1 MPRQP
6 RVSHV
11 LFMLVAAAAVVA
23 SAAGCKSSAPKPPV
37 VAPEPPAPAWT
48 LWTID
53 RKIGAVLRLEDAR
66 LLDDGGA
73 AGLTDLIA
81 DKDPLVRRRAALAI
95 GRVGDVP
102 SGAGTPALVTTL
114 GDADTA
120 VRASAAFALGLA
132 HATSAVDAL
141 IAALNDAQ
149 PEVRARAADA
159 LALILEPPASATAAG
174 AAASAGKAGGGDA
187 TAAPSPAAKAAA
199 AIAVSAAN
207 CPAVIAAI
215 PADDQD
221 WPGTPERDACRAA
234 ILATTRLR
242 SFDALSRIVLSAE
255 GKPVSSWWPVAY
267 GLQRV
272 RDKRAVD
279 ALGQLVNSEGVSTQA
294 FAMRGLADHGD
305 RRAVGAARGIA
316 VRKGAEV
323 RLRVAAIDMLARLKD
338 TDSVP
343 MLEQVVIDRATAPNV
358 LLAAANALGSI
369 GDEKAFD
376 VLADRFTH
384 AWAPM
389 RVATMAAAAKLDA
402 DAFLLL
408 VSGLPVDREWSVR
421 AALPGILAS
430 LDPERVRSMIAALA
444 NDSDPRVQAPALEAL
459 AKVGPG
465 EGAQDVDA
473 RIKAALDAADFNLR
487 GTAAGL
493 VASRKIDGG
502 AELLAAA
509 YKRGLTDANESARG
523 AAIDAIATFGKEAA
537 SATLTEALKDPDWS
551 LRLKAAAQLKRLG
564 DETAQ
569 PVRPATQRFRPDY
582 FESPALL
589 RPQYSPHAFLETKYG
604 TIELELNVVEAP
616 MAAQSFIALARQ
628 GYFNGMKIHR
638 VVPNFVMQAGGDR
651 GDGAGGPGYTL
662 RDELSPLPYVRG
674 TVGMALGGPDTGGSQ
689 FFITV
694 SPQPHLEGKY
704 AVFGRVV
711 RGMEFVDQLTLYDVI
726 ERVKVWDG
734 VSF

>member
-1 MPRQP
+1 MPRQR

-11 LFMLVAAAAVVA
+11 LFMLVAAAALA
-23 SAAGCKSSAPKPPV
+23 SAAGCKSSARKPPV
-37 VAPEPPAPAWT
+37 VAPEPPPPAWT

-53 RKIGAVLRLEDAR
+53 RKIGAILRLEDAR
-66 LLDDGGA
+66 FLDDGAGA
-73 AGLTDLIA
+73 SLTDLIT

-102 SGAGTPALVTTL
+102 AGAGTPALVTAL

-141 IAALNDAQ
+141 TAALNDPQ

-174 AAASAGKAGGGDA
+174 AAASTGTPADA
-187 TAAPSPAAKAAA
+187 ANAAASPAAKAAA
-199 AIAVSAAN
+199 AIAASASN
-207 CPAVIAAI
+207 CPAVIAPIA
-215 PADDQD
+215 ADDQT
-221 WPGTPERDACRAA
+221 WPGTPELDACRAA

-242 SFDALSRIVLSAE
+242 SFDSLSRIVLTAE

-279 ALGQLVNSEGVSTQA
+279 ALAQLAASDGVSTQA

-305 RRAVGAARGIA
+305 RRAVGTARGIA

-358 LLAAANALGSI
+358 LLAAANALGAI
-369 GDEKAFD
+369 GDAKAFD
-376 VLADRFTH
+376 VLADRFNHT
-384 AWAPM
+384 WAPM
-389 RVATMAAAAKLDA
+389 RVATMTAAAKLDA

-421 AALPGILAS
+421 AALPGILGS
-430 LDPERVRSMIAALA
+430 LDPDRVRSMIAALA

-465 EGAQDVDA
+465 EGAPDVDA
-473 RIKAALDAADFNLR
+473 RIKTAIDAADFNLR
-487 GTAAGL
+487 ATAAGL
-493 VASRKIDGG
+493 VASRKIAGG
-502 AELLAAA
+502 AALLAAA

-523 AAIDAIATFGKEAA
+523 AALDAIAEFGRADA

-551 LRLKAAAQLKRLG
+551 LRLKAAAHLRKLG
-564 DETAQ
+564 DETAE
-569 PVRPATQRFRPDY
+569 PLRPATQRFQADY

-604 TIELELNVVEAP
+604 TVELELNVVEAP
-616 MAAQSFIALARQ
+616 MAAHSFIALARQ

-638 VVPNFVMQAGGDR
+638 VVPNFVMQAGDDR

-711 RGMEFVDQLTLYDVI
+711 RGMEYVDQIALYDII
-726 ERVKVWDG
+726 ERVRIWDG